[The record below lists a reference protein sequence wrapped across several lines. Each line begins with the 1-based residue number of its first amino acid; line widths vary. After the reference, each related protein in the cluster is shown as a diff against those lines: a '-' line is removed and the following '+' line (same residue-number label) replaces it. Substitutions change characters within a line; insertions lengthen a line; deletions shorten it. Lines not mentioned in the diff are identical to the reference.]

1 MDNITPIKFW
11 CYKVLP
17 LVYDDSLSYY
27 EVLCKLVAKVN
38 DVISVT
44 NQIPDAIPDAIANV
58 FKDSDTINPVL
69 QKIFSDI
76 KNSISN
82 NDEMSSTT
90 VTTNYKAGDLVWQ
103 NDKLYRVLKNV
114 EAGDRW
120 VDGSNYTSVTIEEMI
135 RVVYNSDEKTL
146 YVRGIVNGTVEKPLP
161 SVSVTG
167 DTHKYIPDQKA
178 IEIISGKEEN

>member
-1 MDNITPIKFW
+1 MDNLTPLKFW

-38 DVISVT
+38 DIISVT
-44 NQIPDAIPDAIANV
+44 YQIPDASANS
-58 FKDSDTINPVL
+58 FKDSDTINSVL

-76 KNSISN
+76 KNSIST
-82 NDEMSSTT
+82 NDEMSSSTA
-90 VTTNYKAGDLVWQ
+90 TTNYKAGDLVWQ
-103 NDKLYRVLKNV
+103 NDTLYRVLKNV

-120 VDGSNYTSVTIEEMI
+120 VDGTNYTSVTIEEMI

-146 YVRGIVNGTVEKPLP
+146 YVKGIVNGTVEKPLP
-161 SVSVTG
+161 SG
-167 DTHKYIPDQKA
+167 NI
-178 IEIISGKEEN
+178 GG

>member
-1 MDNITPIKFW
+1 MDNLIPLKFW

-38 DVISVT
+38 EVISVT
-44 NQIPDAIPDAIANV
+44 NQIPDAIADSFKNTDAIN
-58 FKDSDTINPVL
+58 SVL

-76 KNSISN
+76 KNSISMH
-82 NDEMSSTT
+82 DEMSSTT

-103 NDKLYRVLKNV
+103 NDRLYRVLKNV
-114 EAGDRW
+114 ETGDKW
-120 VDGSNYTSVTIEEMI
+120 VDGTNYTSVTIEEMI

-161 SVSVTG
+161 SGSITCG

>member
-1 MDNITPIKFW
+1 MNYDLSTFKFW

-38 DVISVT
+38 DLISIT
-44 NQIPDAIPDAIANV
+44 NQIPDAIANSYKDTDAIN
-58 FKDSDTINPVL
+58 SVL
-69 QKIFSDI
+69 QKILSDV
-76 KNSISN
+76 KNSISMH
-82 NDEMSSTT
+82 DEKSSTT

-114 EAGDRW
+114 ETGDKW
-120 VDGSNYTSVTIEEMI
+120 IDGTNYTSVTIEEMI

-146 YVRGIVNGTVEKPLP
+146 YVRGIVNGTVEKPLQP
-161 SVSVTG
+161 ESITTG
-167 DTHKYIPDQKA
+167 NI
-178 IEIISGKEEN
+178 GG

>member
-1 MDNITPIKFW
+1 MHYDLSTFKFW

-38 DVISVT
+38 EVITVT
-44 NQIPDAIPDAIANV
+44 NQIPDYIADS
-58 FKDSDTINPVL
+58 FKNTDVINSVM
-69 QKIFSDI
+69 QQFFSDI
-76 KNSISN
+76 KNSISM

-90 VTTNYKAGDLVWQ
+90 VTTNYKPGDLVWQ

-120 VDGSNYTSVTIEEMI
+120 VDGTNYTPVTIEEMI

-146 YVRGIVNGTVEKPLP
+146 YVKGIVNGTVEKPLP
-161 SVSVTG
+161 S
-167 DTHKYIPDQKA
+167 
-178 IEIISGKEEN
+178 ENIGG

>member
-1 MDNITPIKFW
+1 MDTTLQTFRFW

-38 DVISVT
+38 DIISVT
-44 NQIPDAIPDAIANV
+44 NQIPDAIENS
-58 FKDSDTINPVL
+58 FKDSDAINSVL

-76 KNSISN
+76 KNSIST
-82 NDEMSSTT
+82 NDEMLSTT

-120 VDGSNYTSVTIEEMI
+120 VDGTNYTSVTIEEMI

-146 YVRGIVNGTVEKPLP
+146 YVKGIVNGTVEKPLQ
-161 SVSVTG
+161 SRNITRNIG
-167 DTHKYIPDQKA
+167 
-178 IEIISGKEEN
+178 G